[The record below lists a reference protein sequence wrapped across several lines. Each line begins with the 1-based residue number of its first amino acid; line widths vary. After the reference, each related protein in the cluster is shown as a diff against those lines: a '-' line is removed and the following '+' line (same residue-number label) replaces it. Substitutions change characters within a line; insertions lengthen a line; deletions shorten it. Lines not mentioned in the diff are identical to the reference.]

1 LCGVT
6 SSFGYAIGQRH
17 RHGNGI
23 QTEREKLT
31 ECDRQVITHLE
42 QAQNLEGTLTEYAAA
57 YGLDVKDL
65 TSGST
70 MTSPPTTEMNPL
82 LLAFP
87 KPPFATVSKG

>member
-1 LCGVT
+1 MINQIATRAGQRISGPKISATRVAFCGVT

-31 ECDRQVITHLE
+31 KCDRQVITHLE
-42 QAQNLEGTLTEYAAA
+42 QAQNLEGTLTEYGAA

-65 TSGST
+65 TSG
-70 MTSPPTTEMNPL
+70 
-82 LLAFP
+82 
-87 KPPFATVSKG
+87 